1 MAETNG
7 QNSGG
12 ERLERIE
19 RILEVVAG
27 VQQQFAENHKQL
39 LTAQVVLTDRVDKL
53 AARMDELTQAQKIT
67 EQHFQDTDARLGI
80 LVKMMDEWIRRNP
93 APGA

>member
-12 ERLERIE
+12 ERLDRIE

-27 VQQQFAENHKQL
+27 VQRQFAEHHKQL
-39 LTAQVVLTDRVDKL
+39 LTAQVVL

>member
-7 QNSGG
+7 QGSGG
-12 ERLERIE
+12 ERLDRVE
-19 RILEVVAG
+19 RILEVVVG
-27 VQQQFAENHKQL
+27 VQRQFAEDHKQL
-39 LTAQVVLTDRVDKL
+39 LTAQVVLTDRVGKL
-53 AARMDELTQAQKIT
+53 AARMDELAQAQKIT

-93 APGA
+93 AQGV